1 MKGRVLLILLLA
13 VSAAGQETHV
23 VVVASSTTKT
33 TYRTADARPTL
44 METSCLGDL
53 SAFKKF
59 KGFSANCNTTA
70 TPPPEA
76 FREHHFYDNYAVLQS
91 DAKAYLVYCSKKM
104 PWERC
109 SNLAPGDSFAIVSE
123 YNNKVALVRA
133 EGARLEKMEL
143 VQVISLQS
151 SPGTLAAETH
161 RPSPE
166 GSLVTVWANLSVS
179 SNPGNADVTID
190 GVFYG
195 NTPVTKKVSTGKHLV
210 LIEQNGYEP
219 WVQRVTLPDD
229 GLKLE
234 VQLQPK

>member
-1 MKGRVLLILLLA
+1 LLA
-13 VSAAGQETHV
+13 ISAAAQETRV

-33 TYRTADARPTL
+33 SYRQADAQPTL
-44 METSCLGDL
+44 METSCMGDL
-53 SAFKKF
+53 SAFANF

-70 TPPPEA
+70 IPLPEA
-76 FREHHFYDNYAVLQS
+76 SRDHHFYDFYAVLQS
-91 DAKAYLVYCSKKM
+91 NSRAYLVYCSKKW

-109 SNLAPGDSFAIVSE
+109 SSMAPGDDFAIVSE
-123 YNNKVALVRA
+123 YNNKVALVRT
-133 EGARLEKMEL
+133 EGARSEKMEL
-143 VQVISLQS
+143 VQVVSLQNS
-151 SPGTLAAETH
+151 RGTVDAPTR

-166 GSLVTVWANLSVS
+166 GNAVTVWANLSVS

-195 NTPVTKKVSTGKHLV
+195 NTPLIRKASAGEHLV

-219 WVQRVTLPDD
+219 WVQRVTLPAE

-234 VQLQPK
+234 VKLQPK

>member
-1 MKGRVLLILLLA
+1 MNGRVILILLLA
-13 VSAAGQETHV
+13 ISAAAQETRV

-33 TYRTADARPTL
+33 TYRQADAQPTL

-53 SAFKKF
+53 SAFASF

-70 TPPPEA
+70 IPPPEA
-76 FREHHFYDNYAVLQS
+76 SREHHFYDFYAVLQS
-91 DAKAYLVYCSKKM
+91 NVKAYLVYCSKKW

-109 SNLAPGDSFAIVSE
+109 SNLMPGDNFAIVSE
-123 YNNKVALVRA
+123 YNNKVALVR
-133 EGARLEKMEL
+133 EGGRTEKMEL
-143 VQVISLQS
+143 VQVVSLQN
-151 SPGTLAAETH
+151 SPGTVDAPTR
-161 RPSPE
+161 RPSSE
-166 GSLVTVWANLSVS
+166 GNAVTVWANLSVS
-179 SNPGNADVTID
+179 SKPGNADVTID

-195 NTPVTKKVSTGKHLV
+195 NTPVIKRVSAGGHLV

-219 WVQRVTLPDD
+219 WVQRVMLPAE